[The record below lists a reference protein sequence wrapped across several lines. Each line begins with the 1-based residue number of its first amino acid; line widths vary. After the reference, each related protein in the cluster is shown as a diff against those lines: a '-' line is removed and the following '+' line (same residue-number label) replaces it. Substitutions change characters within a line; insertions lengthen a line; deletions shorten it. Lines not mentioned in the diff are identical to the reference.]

1 MLARAF
7 CYVMILCSLAV
18 LIAWSPLAKPQAAQ
32 SQVPMLMQL
41 EAPQYRIDSAVLM
54 LPDAQI
60 HKSSMNLHAT
70 MPELSQVTIDALEV
84 RPPKPVTYNHRPLR
98 AVKTIRMLVTSYSPD
113 ERSCGKWADGITAS
127 GYSVWTNAGKLVA
140 ADTHLLPFGSI
151 LTIPGY
157 NGNKPVP
164 VLDRGGKIKGKRL
177 DVLYPTHA
185 IARRWGAQKLD
196 VVVWEYAD

>member
-1 MLARAF
+1 MPNIGLYQVRQNSRLKRSMLARAF

-60 HKSSMNLHAT
+60 HKSSMNLHAA

-98 AVKTIRMLVTSYSPD
+98 AVKTIRMLVFF
-113 ERSCGKWADGITAS
+113 RITVVISECRNAS
-127 GYSVWTNAGKLVA
+127 QRYQ
-140 ADTHLLPFGSI
+140 
-151 LTIPGY
+151 
-157 NGNKPVP
+157 
-164 VLDRGGKIKGKRL
+164 
-177 DVLYPTHA
+177 
-185 IARRWGAQKLD
+185 AR
-196 VVVWEYAD
+196 